1 MKVSSSEFKKGLRG
15 TDSIL
20 YDGLAQVAFVG
31 RSNVG
36 KSSVINALSNK
47 NNLVKVSKKPG
58 KTTEIN
64 FFLINNKFYFVDLP
78 GYGYAKVN
86 PEEKEKIKN
95 LIIWYLTASNVKP
108 HKVVLIVDTKV
119 GVTLFDEQMLEILR
133 ERNHPFIVAANKI
146 DKLSNKELALQLQE
160 IQKVVGEGDVVA
172 VSAHTQHG
180 TDPLLKKLSV
190 EN

>member
-20 YDGLAQVAFVG
+20 YDGLEQVAFVG

-108 HKVVLIVDTKV
+108 HKVVLILDTKV
-119 GVTLFDEQMLEILR
+119 GITPFDEQMLEILR
-133 ERNHPFIVAANKI
+133 ERNHPFIIAANKI
-146 DKLSNKELALQLQE
+146 DKLSNKELAQQLQA
-160 IQKVVGEGDVVA
+160 IQKAAGDSEVVP

-180 TDPLLKKLSV
+180 TDPLLKRLFV
-190 EN
+190 